1 VTSPSRR
8 RHTTAA
14 ADFREAAPVSL
25 AVLPEALAILDHDLV
40 FSRVNPAAA
49 TALGR
54 RIEEIEGVA
63 ASAVL
68 SAALHAELSS
78 YCEEAYVE
86 RRPIQL
92 VHPLRLDGRPWIFRI
107 HAINAGFCMLFWER
121 LEGEDFAFA
130 DDSGGKDSKLRAS
143 YRESETRFRTLID
156 ALDLGIFIARDL
168 RISYANP
175 HCRAIFGYE
184 GNEVPTDLPVTDLVL
199 AEDRADLLDLIR
211 SCTSDGV
218 TSDRRVL
225 RGVRR
230 DGSLVELDVHG
241 NGSIIDGSLAF
252 IGVVVDVTER
262 ERAAAAL
269 REREEQLRHAQKLE
283 AVGRLA
289 GGIAHDFNNLL
300 MVIQGSVNLILM
312 DPSADNPHRQD
323 LQEIVRATERAAALT
338 RQLLAFG
345 RKQVLRPKVVNI
357 NATIEDLNKMIGRVI
372 GADIELRTELDPALS
387 SVRVDPGQLE
397 QVALNLIVNARDA
410 MPAGGVL
417 TLRTE
422 DWELTREN
430 AARAPYRVIPGPYVR
445 LTVRDTGVGMPE
457 SVLKQVFE
465 PFFTTKPRGKGS
477 GLGLS
482 TAYGIVKQSGGYIWI
497 TSQPGRGTTIEIYLP
512 RVDEPAEISWD
523 VQPDALMRGSGCV
536 LLVEDEEPVRVITR
550 RLLEKGGYTVI
561 EAAGGTEAVQRYDD
575 SPGQIDVVLTDVV
588 MPQMGG
594 HELATHLRARDP
606 GIRLLYM
613 SGYADNRSVRR
624 GSEGRGDDFIQ
635 KPFTPETLLAR
646 IGALLRD

>member
-1 VTSPSRR
+1 MTSQPGRR
-8 RHTTAA
+8 SPAA
-14 ADFREAAPVSL
+14 ADFPDAAPVFLS
-25 AVLPEALAILDHDLV
+25 ALPEAVATLDHDLV
-40 FSRVNPAAA
+40 FSGANAAA
-49 TALGR
+49 AAALERCEDLVGMA
-54 RIEEIEGVA
+54 G
-63 ASAVL
+63 SAVL
-68 SAALHAELSS
+68 SPSLHAELSS
-78 YCEEAYVE
+78 CCEKASAE

-92 VHPLRLDGRPWIFRI
+92 VHPLRGEGRPWIFRI
-107 HAINAGFCMLFWER
+107 HAVDDGFCVLFWELVESEESGLAGDPRGGFTR
-121 LEGEDFAFA
+121 LQAA
-130 DDSGGKDSKLRAS
+130 
-143 YRESETRFRTLID
+143 YQESETRFRTLID
-156 ALDLGIFIARDL
+156 ALDLGIYIVRDL
-168 RISYANP
+168 RISYVNP
-175 HCRAIFGYE
+175 HWRKIFGYGE
-184 GNEVPTDLPVTDLVL
+184 NELLTDLPVTELVL
-199 AEDRADLLDLIR
+199 EEDRSVLLDLIR
-211 SCTSDGV
+211 SCMGEGGGP
-218 TSDRRVL
+218 DRRVL

-241 NGSIIDGSLAF
+241 NRSIIDSTPAF

-300 MVIQGSVNLILM
+300 MVIQGSVHLILM
-312 DPSADNPHRQD
+312 DPAADNPYRQD
-323 LQEIVRATERAAALT
+323 LQEIVRATGRAAELT

-345 RKQVLRPKVVNI
+345 RKQVLRPKVISI
-357 NATIEDLNKMIGRVI
+357 NTTVEELNKMIGRVI

-422 DWELTREN
+422 HWNLTGED

-445 LTVRDTGVGMPE
+445 LTVSDTGVGMPE

-497 TSQPGRGTTIEIYLP
+497 TSHPGRGTSIEIYLP
-512 RVDEPAEISWD
+512 RVDEPAEVPRD
-523 VQPDALMRGSGCV
+523 ALPDALLRGSGCV
-536 LLVEDEEPVRVITR
+536 LLVEDEEPVRVVTR

-561 EAAGGTEAVQRYDD
+561 EAAGGTEAVQRYDE
-575 SPGQIDVVLTDVV
+575 SAGEIDLVLTDVV

-594 HELATHLRARDP
+594 HELATHLRARNP
-606 GIRLLYM
+606 SIRLLYM

-624 GSEGRGDDFIQ
+624 GSEGEGDDFIQ

-646 IGALLRD
+646 IGALLRG